1 MRRLL
6 TTLMILLVV
15 LVAGLTSLVLMVNP
29 NDFRGYMV
37 RQVEARSGYN
47 LQLDGPLR
55 WHVWPQLSILSGRM
69 SLTAPGASQPVVS
82 ADNMRLDV
90 ALIPLLSHQ
99 LQVRQVMLKGAVI
112 QLTPEAE
119 AQRAKNAPVVPKGT
133 ISEPDATRGW
143 SFDVSRL
150 KVVDSVLVFQRGS
163 DEQVTVRNI
172 NLQMEQD
179 DKRQAHVEFSSRIT
193 RDQRDLTLSLTA
205 DVNVSDYPQQ
215 ITANLSQLNY
225 QLQGAA
231 LPPSGI
237 SGAGSL
243 QLGWRS
249 ENNQLSLSQLQIT
262 ANDSDL
268 QGDASV
274 LMQDKPE
281 WKVNLHSRLLN
292 LDKLVVNSSSAAGDG
307 ANQQAQQA
315 AAQNRPSPV
324 IAQEA
329 GESDYRDL
337 RDFNAGVNIT
347 ADAVRWRGLAFS
359 DVHSALANQDGI
371 LTISQLN
378 GKLGQG
384 TLSLPGVLDASGARP
399 KLSFQPQVKNIEIAS
414 ILTAFDYPIALSGQ
428 FSMSGEF
435 SGDHL
440 NAEAFRRSWQ
450 GDAQLELAHSRLQ
463 GMNFQQLIQQAVSR
477 SNSGVDAQQSSEN
490 VTELNHFTT
499 QASLDNGALALNNM
513 VGESN
518 VLSLTGQG
526 TMDLVKETCDT
537 NFAIKVN
544 GGWQGS
550 DSKLIEV
557 LKTTPIPLRVY
568 GPWQE
573 LNYTLQVDQVL
584 RKQLQDEAKRRLN
597 DWLDKHKDSDNA
609 KDAKQLLKKL

>member
-274 LMQDKPE
+274 LIQDKPE

-307 ANQQAQQA
+307 ANQQAQQ

-384 TLSLPGVLDASGARP
+384 TLSLPGVLDASGSQP

-440 NAEAFRRSWQ
+440 NAEAFRSSWQ

-499 QASLDNGALALNNM
+499 QASLDNGELALNNM

>member
-47 LQLDGPLR
+47 LQLEGPLR

-112 QLTPEAE
+112 QLTPDAE

-133 ISEPDATRGW
+133 ISDPDATRGW

-150 KVVDSVLVFQRGS
+150 KVVDSVLVFQHGS
-163 DEQVTVRNI
+163 DEQVAVRNI

-179 DKRQAHVEFSSRIT
+179 EKRQARIEFSSRIT

-205 DVNVSDYPQQ
+205 DVNLSDYPQQ

-231 LPPSGI
+231 LPPAGI

-243 QLGWRS
+243 QLGWHS
-249 ENNQLSLSQLQIT
+249 ENSRISLSQLQLT

-274 LMQDKPE
+274 VLQDKPQ

-292 LDKLVVNSSSAAGDG
+292 LDKLVVNSSAAGDG

-315 AAQNRPSPV
+315 AAKNRPGPV
-324 IAQEA
+324 IAEENGEA
-329 GESDYRDL
+329 DYHEL

-347 ADAVRWRGLAFS
+347 AGAVQWRGLAFS
-359 DVHSALANQDGI
+359 DVQSVLANQDGI

-384 TLSLPGVLDASGARP
+384 TLSLPGVLDASGSQP
-399 KLSFQPQVKNIEIAS
+399 KLSFQPQVNNIEIGS

-428 FSMSGEF
+428 LSMSGEF
-435 SGDHL
+435 SGDYL
-440 NAEAFRRSWQ
+440 NAEAFRSSWQ

-490 VTELNHFTT
+490 ATELNHFTAD
-499 QASLDNGALALNNM
+499 ASLDNGELVLNNM
-513 VGESN
+513 VGESS

-526 TMDLVKETCDT
+526 TMDLVKEVCDT
-537 NFAIKVN
+537 NFAIKVS
-544 GGWQGS
+544 GGWKGS
-550 DSKLIEV
+550 DSKLIEA
-557 LKTTPIPLRVY
+557 LKTTAIPLRVY
-568 GPWQE
+568 GPWQQ
-573 LNYTLQVDQVL
+573 LNYSLQVDQVL

>member
-6 TTLMILLVV
+6 TTLMILLIV

-69 SLTAPGASQPVVS
+69 SLTAPGASQPMVS

-133 ISEPDATRGW
+133 TSDPDVTRGW

-243 QLGWRS
+243 LLGWRS
-249 ENNQLSLSQLQIT
+249 ENNLLSLSQIQLT

-268 QGDASV
+268 QGEASV
-274 LMQDKPE
+274 LMQDKPQ
-281 WKVNLHSRLLN
+281 WKVDLHSRLLN
-292 LDKLVVNSSSAAGDG
+292 LDKLIVNSSSAPGEAT
-307 ANQQAQQA
+307 NQQAQQA
-315 AAQNRPSPV
+315 VAQNRPGPV
-324 IAQEA
+324 IAEEA

-337 RDFNAGVNIT
+337 RDFNAGMNIS

-359 DVHSALANQDGI
+359 DVQSALVNQDGI

-384 TLSLPGVLDASGARP
+384 TLSLPGELDASGAQP
-399 KLSFQPQVKNIEIAS
+399 KLSFQPQVKNIEIGS
-414 ILTAFDYPIALSGQ
+414 ILTAFEYPIALSGQ
-428 FSMSGEF
+428 LSMSGEF

-440 NAEAFRRSWQ
+440 NAEAFRSSWQ
-450 GDAQLELAHSRLQ
+450 GDAQLELTHSRLQ

-477 SNSGVDAQQSSEN
+477 NNSGVDAQQSGEN
-490 VTELNHFTT
+490 VTELNHFTA
-499 QASLDNGALALNNM
+499 QASLDNGELALNNM

-526 TMDLVKETCDT
+526 TMDLVKESCDT

-550 DSKLIEV
+550 DSKLIDV

-568 GPWQE
+568 GSWQE

>member
-133 ISEPDATRGW
+133 ISDPDATRGW

-215 ITANLSQLNY
+215 ITAD
-225 QLQGAA
+225 
-231 LPPSGI
+231 
-237 SGAGSL
+237 
-243 QLGWRS
+243 RK
-249 ENNQLSLSQLQIT
+249 
-262 ANDSDL
+262 
-268 QGDASV
+268 SV
-274 LMQDKPE
+274 
-281 WKVNLHSRLLN
+281 V
-292 LDKLVVNSSSAAGDG
+292 
-307 ANQQAQQA
+307 
-315 AAQNRPSPV
+315 
-324 IAQEA
+324 
-329 GESDYRDL
+329 
-337 RDFNAGVNIT
+337 
-347 ADAVRWRGLAFS
+347 
-359 DVHSALANQDGI
+359 
-371 LTISQLN
+371 
-378 GKLGQG
+378 
-384 TLSLPGVLDASGARP
+384 
-399 KLSFQPQVKNIEIAS
+399 
-414 ILTAFDYPIALSGQ
+414 
-428 FSMSGEF
+428 
-435 SGDHL
+435 
-440 NAEAFRRSWQ
+440 
-450 GDAQLELAHSRLQ
+450 
-463 GMNFQQLIQQAVSR
+463 
-477 SNSGVDAQQSSEN
+477 
-490 VTELNHFTT
+490 
-499 QASLDNGALALNNM
+499 
-513 VGESN
+513 
-518 VLSLTGQG
+518 
-526 TMDLVKETCDT
+526 
-537 NFAIKVN
+537 
-544 GGWQGS
+544 
-550 DSKLIEV
+550 
-557 LKTTPIPLRVY
+557 
-568 GPWQE
+568 
-573 LNYTLQVDQVL
+573 
-584 RKQLQDEAKRRLN
+584 
-597 DWLDKHKDSDNA
+597 
-609 KDAKQLLKKL
+609 

>member
-315 AAQNRPSPV
+315 AQNRPSPV

-384 TLSLPGVLDASGARP
+384 TLSLPGVLDASGSQP

-440 NAEAFRRSWQ
+440 NAEAFRSSWQ

-499 QASLDNGALALNNM
+499 QASLDNGELALNNM

>member
-69 SLTAPGASQPVVS
+69 SLTAPGASQPMVS

-133 ISEPDATRGW
+133 ISEPDVTRGW

-150 KVVDSVLVFQRGS
+150 KVVDSVLVFQHGS

-243 QLGWRS
+243 QLGWHS
-249 ENNQLSLSQLQIT
+249 ENNQLSLSQLQLT

-268 QGDASV
+268 QGEASV
-274 LMQDKPE
+274 VMQDKPE

-307 ANQQAQQA
+307 ANQQAQQT
-315 AAQNRPSPV
+315 AAQNRPGPM

-329 GESDYRDL
+329 GESNYRDL

-359 DVHSALANQDGI
+359 DVQSALVNQDAI

-384 TLSLPGVLDASGARP
+384 TLSLPGLLDASGPQP
-399 KLSFQPQVKNIEIAS
+399 KLSFQPQVKNIEIGS

-428 FSMSGEF
+428 LSMSGEF

-490 VTELNHFTT
+490 VTELNHFTA
-499 QASLDNGALALNNM
+499 QASLDNGELALNNM

-526 TMDLVKETCDT
+526 TMDLVKEICDT
-537 NFAIKVN
+537 DFAIKVN

-568 GPWQE
+568 GPWQQ
-573 LNYTLQVDQVL
+573 LNYSLQVDQVL